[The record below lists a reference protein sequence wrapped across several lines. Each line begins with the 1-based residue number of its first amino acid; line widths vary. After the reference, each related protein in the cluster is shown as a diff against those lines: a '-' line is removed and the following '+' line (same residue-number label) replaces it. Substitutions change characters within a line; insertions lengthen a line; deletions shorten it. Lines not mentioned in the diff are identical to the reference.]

1 MRPQLTTRAS
11 LAILEVPAVI
21 TRISSWV
28 ERLAC
33 RFSSSTLGRTVSDVF
48 NKLLLRTL
56 TSLALSAPVN
66 AHHSFAPEFDANKPI
81 KLTGILTVVE
91 WMNPHVYF
99 YVDVKD
105 ENGKVTHWG
114 FELGSP
120 STLIQAGWNRRSLQ
134 VGETVTVE
142 GLRAKSGLERGRA
155 VTVVLTRTGQR
166 LVTAP
171 TQGAVAR

>member
-1 MRPQLTTRAS
+1 M
-11 LAILEVPAVI
+11 
-21 TRISSWV
+21 SSV
-28 ERLAC
+28 LH
-33 RFSSSTLGRTVSDVF
+33 
-48 NKLLLRTL
+48 KLLLGTL
-56 TSLALSAPVN
+56 TLLALSAPVS
-66 AHHSFAPEFDANKPI
+66 AHHSFAPEFDASKPI
-81 KLTGILTVVE
+81 TLTGVVTAVE

-105 ENGKVTHWG
+105 ENGMITRWG

-134 VGETVTVE
+134 VGETITVE

-155 VTVVLTRTGQR
+155 VTVLLSRTGQR
-166 LVTAP
+166 LGTAS